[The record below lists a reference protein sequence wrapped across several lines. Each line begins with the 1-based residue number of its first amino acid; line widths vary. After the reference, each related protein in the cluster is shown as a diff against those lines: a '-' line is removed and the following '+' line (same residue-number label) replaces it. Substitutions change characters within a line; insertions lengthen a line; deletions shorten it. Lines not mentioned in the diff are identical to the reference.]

1 MFLLHLSKNCPSSA
15 DLHYKPNAINQI
27 AGKIIPSGK
36 IFSETICISASESQF
51 LTLWRPDRHKLLIY
65 NAQGNAN
72 QRAIKTAK
80 FSLCE
85 RSSLFRDQRQ
95 GESDFSHLK
104 KSSGAQII
112 CDLWQRHKKQKQ
124 THTRLALLT

>member
-1 MFLLHLSKNCPSSA
+1 MLCPSSG
-15 DLHYKPNAINQI
+15 DLHNVPASDAINQMP
-27 AGKIIPSGK
+27 GKIIRSGK

-51 LTLWRPDRHKLLIY
+51 LTLWRPHRHKLLIY
-65 NAQGNAN
+65 SAQGNAN

-95 GESDFSHLK
+95 RESDFSHLK
-104 KSSGAQII
+104 KSSDAQII